1 MAKKKTVA
9 IRDLFVK
16 LEKYYK
22 DMYIING
29 TCFCEGTESFTDNP
43 GYYFG
48 ILEPDTVTAIKE
60 TLPPGEV
67 VSISSVR
74 EAKDRVNDGAII
86 GTALED
92 TEAETVKK
100 KFQSLYSQVQETD
113 DWLPFPL
120 SEEEVSAIF
129 QDGVPVE
136 FPLGDLDFHISVT
149 KSCFPGITEKRV
161 YDLNY
166 TVLKMD
172 HGIIHLIFR
181 YPFDYYT
188 IYLLYA
194 FLE

>member
-16 LEKYYK
+16 LEKY
-22 DMYIING
+22 
-29 TCFCEGTESFTDNP
+29 TDNP

-48 ILEPDTVTAIKE
+48 VLEPDTVTAIKE

-74 EAKDRVNDGAII
+74 EAKERVNDGSII
-86 GTALED
+86 GTTLED
-92 TEAETVKK
+92 TEAETIKK

-129 QDGVPVE
+129 QEGVPVE

-166 TVLKMD
+166 IVLKMD

>member
-1 MAKKKTVA
+1 MVA
-9 IRDLFVK
+9 
-16 LEKYYK
+16 
-22 DMYIING
+22 
-29 TCFCEGTESFTDNP
+29 
-43 GYYFG
+43 
-48 ILEPDTVTAIKE
+48 
-60 TLPPGEV
+60 
-67 VSISSVR
+67 ISSVR
-74 EAKDRVNDGAII
+74 EAKERVNNGAII

-92 TEAETVKK
+92 TEAETVQK
-100 KFQSLYSQVQETD
+100 KFQSLYNQVQETD

-129 QDGVPVE
+129 QDGVPIE

-149 KSCFPGITEKRV
+149 KSCFPGIKSCFPGITEKRV

-166 TVLKMD
+166 IVLKMD